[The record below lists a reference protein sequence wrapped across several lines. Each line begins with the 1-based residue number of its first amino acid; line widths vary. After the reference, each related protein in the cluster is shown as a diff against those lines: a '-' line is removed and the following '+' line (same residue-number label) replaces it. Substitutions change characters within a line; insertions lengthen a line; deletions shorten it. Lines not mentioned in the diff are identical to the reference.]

1 MKYNFDEQHDR
12 SINQSIKVDYVK
24 DLFGSEDVL
33 PMWVA
38 DMDFK
43 AADPIID
50 ALRNRLEQGI
60 FGYTSLND
68 NYFNAFINWVSKRH
82 GWQVQREWLTFSP
95 GVVPSIIFAIQA
107 LTEVGDKIIIQ
118 SPVYGPF
125 KSSIENHGRQVIGN
139 PLKYEDKTYKMD
151 FEDLEKKIDEGA
163 KALILCNP
171 HNPVGKVW
179 SQNELER
186 LADLVVKKDI
196 LLISDEIHSDL
207 IMKGHKHIPIA
218 SLNPEIACRTVTCM
232 SPTKTFNLAGLQSSV
247 VITCDQ
253 SIRGKINHSFEIM
266 DMKIN
271 NCFGQVAFE
280 SAYTHG
286 EEWLSQLMEYVEG
299 NIDFVVEYIK
309 EHIPEIKVRK
319 PEGTYLLWFD
329 CKGLNLNH
337 EELKTFMAEKAKVGM
352 TSGDFF
358 GIEGEG
364 FMRYNVATTREN
376 VKKGIYQIEA
386 AIKEMR

>member
-1 MKYNFDEQHDR
+1 MRYNFDEQHDR
-12 SINQSIKVDYVK
+12 SNNQSIKFEFVK
-24 DLFGSEDVL
+24 DLYGSDDVL

-43 AADPIID
+43 TAEPIID
-50 ALRNRLEQGI
+50 ALRDRLEQGI
-60 FGYTSLND
+60 YGYTALND
-68 NYFNAFINWVSKRH
+68 AYYNSFVNWVSKRH
-82 GWQVQREWLTFSP
+82 DWQVKKEWLTYSP
-95 GVVPSIIFAIQA
+95 GVVPSLIFAVKA

-125 KSSIENHGRQVIGN
+125 KSSIENHGRILVNN
-139 PLKYEDKTYKMD
+139 PLIYQDGEYQMD

-179 SQNELER
+179 AREDLEK
-186 LADLVVKKDI
+186 LAEIVVRKDI

-207 IMKGHKHIPIA
+207 ILKGHKHVPIA
-218 SLNPEIACRTVTCM
+218 SLSPEIACRTVTCM
-232 SPTKTFNLAGLQSSV
+232 APSKTFNLAGLQSSI
-247 VITCDQ
+247 VITCDEK
-253 SIRGKINHSFEIM
+253 IREKINNSFEIM

-280 SAYTHG
+280 AAYTHG
-286 EEWLSQLMEYVEG
+286 EEWLDQLLDYVEG
-299 NIDFVVEYIK
+299 NIDFVVDYIGK
-309 EHIPEIKVRK
+309 NIPEIKVKK
-319 PEGTYLLWFD
+319 PDGTYLLWFD
-329 CKGLNLNH
+329 CRALNMDH
-337 EELKTFMAEKAKVGM
+337 DALKTFMAEKAKVGM

-358 GIEGEG
+358 GQEGQG